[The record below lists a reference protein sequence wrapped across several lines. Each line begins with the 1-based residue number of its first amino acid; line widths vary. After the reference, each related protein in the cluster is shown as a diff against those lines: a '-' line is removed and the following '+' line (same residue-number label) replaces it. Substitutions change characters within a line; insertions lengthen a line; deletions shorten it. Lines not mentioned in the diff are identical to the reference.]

1 MKEQNVVENISR
13 VRPSVIVSLDNEHLS
28 QVMAE
33 QFNCN
38 INF

>member
-1 MKEQNVVENISR
+1 MKDENVVENISR

-33 QFNCN
+33 QFNCKL
-38 INF
+38 F